1 MRFAIRRRRRPCGG
15 GSRRRWEPGFH
26 LQERAELTGTAAIR
40 FAQDLLPILEASEEV
55 MVRRL
60 VSANTIEDKV
70 MALKARKAQ
79 LFDAVLSDDEGSFSG
94 SLGPDDIRGLF
105 EAS

>member
-1 MRFAIRRRRRPCGG
+1 
-15 GSRRRWEPGFH
+15 
-26 LQERAELTGTAAIR
+26 
-40 FAQDLLPILEASEEV
+40 
-55 MVRRL
+55 MVLRL